1 MLDWIHDMVINF
13 SANQQLELNLS
24 HSWRFRATQFISK
37 LTVED
42 FIQMKLFENQNRI
55 KFLVVFSAVFES
67 MNMQQHATT
76 SRVWNIHVFE
86 MNLKRKP
93 FRNNCDKIWKL
104 LLNWHLHLVDC
115 VPKTVPENAYVNMR
129 KSVYLWNLFTFRNE
143 SRTNT
148 IQRYWN
154 YFWTVFIIMFLL
166 HQTDTENCDINL
178 RCKVCQ

>member
-24 HSWRFRATQFISK
+24 HSWRSRATQFISK

-76 SRVWNIHVFE
+76 SRV
-86 MNLKRKP
+86 
-93 FRNNCDKIWKL
+93 
-104 LLNWHLHLVDC
+104 
-115 VPKTVPENAYVNMR
+115 
-129 KSVYLWNLFTFRNE
+129 
-143 SRTNT
+143 
-148 IQRYWN
+148 
-154 YFWTVFIIMFLL
+154 
-166 HQTDTENCDINL
+166 
-178 RCKVCQ
+178 

>member
-24 HSWRFRATQFISK
+24 HSWRFGATQFISK

-104 LLNWHLHLVDC
+104 LLNWHLHLVDF

-129 KSVYLWNLFTFRNE
+129 KSVYLWNEWIENEYYSEVLKLFLNC
-143 SRTNT
+143 
-148 IQRYWN
+148 IHHY
-154 YFWTVFIIMFLL
+154 VFAASDWYRKLWY
-166 HQTDTENCDINL
+166 
-178 RCKVCQ
+178 